1 MEVLRMPITQIS
13 VPPASEASDG
23 KLVANFLP
31 PNAEW
36 TRGDMETDFPPSLLH
51 TDIAAIIRQPEPG
64 EAPGDAEAIVEVNDP
79 WEVDV
84 RWEFNGKA
92 ACFIKGVFRVKLFLE
107 SLGDDDLD
115 REAKYP
121 RDIPVDGR
129 ADSYHVQF
137 QIAPDELK
145 VEDDEGTPFQLTVAV
160 ILMVNC
166 GPNGSLV
173 PGPVL
178 GKVNLPL
185 IQAFREVAPAFI
197 P

>member
-1 MEVLRMPITQIS
+1 MAITQIS
-13 VPPASEASDG
+13 VPPDSEASDG
-23 KLVANFLP
+23 KLVADFLP
-31 PNAEW
+31 PKAEW

-51 TDIAAIIRQPEPG
+51 TDIAAIVRQPEAG
-64 EAPGDAEAIVEVNDP
+64 ELPGDAETIVEVNDP

-92 ACFIKGVFRVKLFLE
+92 ACFIRGVFRVKLFLE

-121 RDIPVDGR
+121 QDIAVDGR
-129 ADSYHVQF
+129 ADTYHVQF
-137 QIAPDELK
+137 KISPDELK
-145 VEDDEGTPFQLTVAV
+145 VEADEGTPFQLTVAV

-185 IQAFREVAPAFI
+185 IQAFREVTPAFV